1 MAANSIMNSAFQKI
15 GVFGK
20 TQRGSRML
28 RILLADDEPVFLS
41 KMEHLLMR
49 YAEQKQLNVQIGAY
63 TRDDM
68 SSFILQPYD
77 IAFLDID
84 FGNRRGAGI
93 DLARRLRQK
102 RNDAIIIFVTSYV
115 EYAPEGYELR
125 AFRYLLKTDVDAKLE
140 AYFSQAVEHFT
151 AKREVVSIRNNGEII
166 NLAVD
171 DILYLESEKH
181 TVHVYML
188 CGNFDHYSCYTSLQS
203 FEEKLQP
210 LGFLRIQK
218 SYLVNMRHIKKLQ
231 CSEVIMENGLTLP
244 VSGKNYS
251 EIKRAYL
258 LWKGAQTWNT

>member
-1 MAANSIMNSAFQKI
+1 MAANSIMNSVFQKI

-93 DLARRLRQK
+93 NLARRLRQK

-258 LWKGAQTWNT
+258 LWKGVQTWNT

>member
-1 MAANSIMNSAFQKI
+1 
-15 GVFGK
+15 
-20 TQRGSRML
+20 ML
-28 RILLADDEPVFLS
+28 RMLLADDDPVFLS
-41 KMEHLLMR
+41 KLERLLTQ
-49 YAEQKQLNVQIGAY
+49 YAAQQQRKVRIDAY
-63 TRDDM
+63 PRDDL
-68 SSFILQPYD
+68 SGFVLQSYD

-84 FGNRRGAGI
+84 FGDRRGAGI

-151 AKREVVSIRNNGEII
+151 TKREVVSIQNNGEII

-188 CGNFDHYSCYTSLQS
+188 CGNFDHYSWYASLQS